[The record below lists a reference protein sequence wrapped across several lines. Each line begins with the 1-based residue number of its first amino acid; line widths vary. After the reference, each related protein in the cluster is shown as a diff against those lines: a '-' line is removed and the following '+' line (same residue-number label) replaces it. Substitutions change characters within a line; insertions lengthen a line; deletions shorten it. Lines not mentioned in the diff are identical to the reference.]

1 MVAKL
6 VGDSEEVVMK
16 VYNHIMMEKEDKV
29 SAVNNALSF
38 VDLEKKWNN
47 QWNKKWNS
55 YKIYY
60 HGFLRMFLEQKW
72 NMEHV
77 WNKYF
82 LKLLNT
88 FGYFKGMIFR
98 QVIPLKTV

>member
-1 MVAKL
+1 M
-6 VGDSEEVVMK
+6 
-16 VYNHIMMEKEDKV
+16 

-38 VDLEKKWNN
+38 VDLEQKMEQPVEQKMEQLQDLLSWL
-47 QWNKKWNS
+47 
-55 YKIYY
+55 
-60 HGFLRMFLEQKW
+60 LRMFLEQKW

-98 QVIPLKTV
+98 QVVPLKTV

>member
-1 MVAKL
+1 
-6 VGDSEEVVMK
+6 
-16 VYNHIMMEKEDKV
+16 
-29 SAVNNALSF
+29 
-38 VDLEKKWNN
+38 
-47 QWNKKWNS
+47 
-55 YKIYY
+55 
-60 HGFLRMFLEQKW
+60 
-72 NMEHV
+72 MEHV